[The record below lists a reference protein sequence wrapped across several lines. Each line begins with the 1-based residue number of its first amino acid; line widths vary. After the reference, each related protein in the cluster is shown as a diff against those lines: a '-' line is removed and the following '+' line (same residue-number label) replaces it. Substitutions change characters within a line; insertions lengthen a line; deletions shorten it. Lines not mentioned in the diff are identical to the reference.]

1 MKKLFYQTPVKVLA
15 WILLFVSLTAAIA
28 STTLSV
34 YCLTGGITKTEDGY
48 EIELEN
54 SLMEERLPD
63 VTEYI
68 WKRNSGTVYE
78 GDVARFREEYGAS
91 ETNFRYFVKDLY
103 WSNGLNWDYTEG
115 TRYSAKYGY
124 ASGYEIWYG
133 ADYSNPVPDD
143 LYVVRTVGIFAYEYR
158 YLCMGVAL
166 GSICLT
172 VLLTVYLVMVAGRR
186 EPGGEVSKTW
196 IHRVPYELL
205 ITAWIWY
212 IALLVMGINE
222 VMTNSL
228 KDIVEAVV
236 YEPAFLVLGALTW
249 VLTFGV
255 TAGLIHSLVVR
266 IHTGAWYRT
275 FFIYRV
281 ARLLWKGGSY
291 VGVQCKKGL
300 RKVQFYVEYWP
311 LYTRFAVLY
320 VLLSILEVVVIL
332 CCGEELGWLLVCWGI
347 YKLILTPVI
356 LWYIISL
363 RLVEKYGEQIAT
375 GNYGTPL
382 QTRMLAGR
390 VKYHAENLRKVED
403 GLEKAVGEKL
413 KSERMKTELITNVS
427 HDIKTPLT
435 SIINYVDLLKKE
447 DLQPEVA
454 KEYVEVLERQ
464 SARLKKLTEDV
475 IEASKAASGAI
486 TTQIEATSLE
496 VLLPQVLGEYE
507 ERMASADLY
516 LIQRIPEKLP
526 MVMADARL
534 LWRVLSNLLENAYKY
549 SQRGTRVYFT
559 AEEQEHSVQFWI
571 RNISAM
577 ELNVNGEELMER
589 FVRGDDSR
597 NTEGSGLGLSIAKSL
612 LDLMHG
618 EFDIQVDGDL
628 FKVLVTLPKAV

>member
-28 STTLSV
+28 GTTLSI
-34 YCLTGGITKTEDGY
+34 YCLTGGVTKTEDDY
-48 EIELEN
+48 EIEMMDALLLERMPYVEDYIRYKN
-54 SLMEERLPD
+54 SWNSYEKEIAWFEEEFAAKD
-63 VTEYI
+63 
-68 WKRNSGTVYE
+68 
-78 GDVARFREEYGAS
+78 
-91 ETNFRYFVKDLY
+91 TNFRFYVSKYYLT
-103 WSNGLNWDYTEG
+103 NGIGWNYREG
-115 TRYSAKYGY
+115 TKYESNKY
-124 ASGYEIWYG
+124 YLDYEIWYG
-133 ADYSNPVPDD
+133 VDSEYLEVDD
-143 LYVVRTVGIFAYEYR
+143 LYVVREVSIFAYEQR
-158 YLCMGVAL
+158 YLCMGVAV
-166 GSICLT
+166 GSILLT
-172 VLLTVYLVMVAGRR
+172 VLLTVYLATVAGRKA
-186 EPGGEVSKTW
+186 PGGEVSKVW

-205 ITAWIWY
+205 VALWIGG
-212 IALLVMGINE
+212 IALLVLGIDAVQSYHPWE
-222 VMTNSL
+222 
-228 KDIVEAVV
+228 IVETVL
-236 YEPAFLVLGALTW
+236 YEPAFLVLAGLVW
-249 VLTFGV
+249 ILTFGV
-255 TAGLIHSLVVR
+255 TGGLLHSLIVR
-266 IHTGAWYRT
+266 IHGGAWYRT
-275 FFIYRV
+275 FLTYRIG
-281 ARLLWKGGSY
+281 RLLWSFCGY
-291 VGVQCKKGL
+291 VGGLCKKGL
-300 RKVQFYVEYWP
+300 RKARFFVEYLP

-320 VLLSILEVVVIL
+320 GLLSILELIAIL
-332 CCGEELGWLLVCWGI
+332 CCYEELGWLLVCWWI
-347 YKLILTPVI
+347 YKLILTPII

-363 RLVEKYGEQIAT
+363 RLVEKYGEQIAN

-382 QTRMLAGR
+382 QTGRLAGR

-403 GLEKAVGEKL
+403 GLEKAVGEKV

-475 IEASKAASGAI
+475 IEASKAASGAM
-486 TTQIEATSLE
+486 TTHIEPTSLE

-507 ERMASADLY
+507 ERMAAADLY
-516 LIQRIPEKLP
+516 LIHRMPDQLP

-559 AEEQEHSVQFWI
+559 VEEQENTVKLLI

-577 ELNVNGEELMER
+577 ELNVSGEELMER

-597 NTEGSGLGLSIAKSL
+597 NTEGSGLGLSISKSL

-618 EFDIQVDGDL
+618 EFNIQMDGDL
-628 FKVLVTLPKAV
+628 FKVLVTLPKAL